1 MSQCPDRVQHEFI
14 NLDCSVVMIR
24 MVTGLVT
31 RLQDMLGMF
40 ILAVH
45 GPEFNS
51 VEVKNAS

>member
-14 NLDCSVVMIR
+14 NLGYSVVLIR

-40 ILAVH
+40 ILALH

-51 VEVKNAS
+51 VEVNNAS

>member
-14 NLDCSVVMIR
+14 NLGYSVVLIR

-31 RLQDMLGMF
+31 RLQLMPGMF

-45 GPEFNS
+45 ESEFNS